1 MEEQLKNLIIRYVD
15 ALKENIENRFN
26 GNFKV
31 FIVFKIFDL
40 IVVFKRSDVGFK
52 EYGMV
57 DVGLLGEFFY

>member
-1 MEEQLKNLIIRYVD
+1 M
-15 ALKENIENRFN
+15 LKENIENRFN

-52 EYGMV
+52 DYGMV